1 MQLEMKSQGS
11 KHRSGNLVAC
21 VSLMVWLATFCGR
34 ADNWPQWRGPLAT
47 GVAPNGTPPTVWSE
61 TNHIRWKV
69 RVPGSGTGTPII
81 WDKQL
86 FIETAIPI
94 GKKSGVGAPLNSPLP
109 DKPQA
114 GPRGGGQMRSEK
126 PDQVYQFVLICLD
139 RLTGKTV
146 WQQIVREEIPHEGFH
161 AGDGSFA
168 SSSAVTDGKMVYAYF
183 GSRGLHAYDFSGN
196 KKWEHDFG
204 KLHMKNEFG
213 EGSSPALFGDFI
225 VVVCDQEGD
234 SFVEA
239 LDKNTGKSLWKKS
252 REEHTSW
259 ATPLIVDFQGK
270 PQVITDAS
278 GKIRSYDLAT
288 GNVIWE
294 CTGLTANVIPTPV
307 YADGLVYC
315 TSGFRGNALLAIKLG
330 ATGDL
335 TGTDAIAWS
344 RNKGTPYVPSP
355 LFYNGRLYLFGGNN
369 GILSSLEAKTGKVL
383 IDAERLADIPGV
395 YASPVAAAQHIYLV
409 GRNGTSLV
417 INNSEKLEVLTTNH
431 LDEKFDASPAIA
443 GNELFLRGQEYLY
456 CIAE

>member
-1 MQLEMKSQGS
+1 MKLQGITVPS
-11 KHRSGNLVAC
+11 RMLIVCAT
-21 VSLMVWLATFCGR
+21 LIVWSAIFSSRG
-34 ADNWPQWRGPLAT
+34 DNWPQWRGPSANGAT
-47 GVAPNGTPPTVWSE
+47 PNGNPPTGWSE

-69 RVPGSGTGTPII
+69 RVPGSGTGTPIV
-81 WDKQL
+81 WDNQI
-86 FIETAIPI
+86 FIEAAIPT
-94 GKKSGVGAPLNSPLP
+94 GKKSGASVPLDSPPL
-109 DKPQA
+109 DKPQG
-114 GPRGGGQMRSEK
+114 GPRGGGQMRSDK
-126 PDQVYQFVLICLD
+126 PDQNYQFVLICLD
-139 RLTGKTV
+139 RKSGKTL
-146 WQQIVREEIPHEGFH
+146 WQQIVREEIPHEGFR

-168 SSSAVTDGKMVYAYF
+168 SSSAVTDGKMVYSYF
-183 GSRGLHAYDFSGN
+183 GSRGMHAYDFSGE

-204 KLHMKNEFG
+204 RMHMKNEFG

-239 LDKNTGKSLWKKS
+239 LDKNTGKSLWKKP

-259 ATPLIVDFQGK
+259 ATPLIVNFQGK

-288 GNVIWE
+288 GNIIWE

-307 YADGLVYC
+307 YADGMVYC

-335 TGTDAIAWS
+335 TSTDAVAWS

-355 LFYNGRLYLFGGNN
+355 LFCDGRLYLFSGNN
-369 GILSSLEAKTGKVL
+369 GILSSVDAKTGKVL

-395 YASPVAAAQHIYLV
+395 YASPVAAAQRIYLV

-417 INNSEKLEVLTTNH
+417 IKNSEKLEVLATNR

-443 GNELFLRGQEYLY
+443 GNELFLRGREYLY